1 MTQKP
6 FARAQRIPG
15 SPPPTRK
22 VFVGNERLEDNL
34 VECVKVAIWNAIGE
48 ASHGVDVTVTG
59 NSARL
64 KGTVTT
70 EAQRRAAAA
79 AARRLPWVATV
90 DNRLQVRPA
99 SILKNGPAPLDAD
112 QHRMTCA

>member
-1 MTQKP
+1 MSRKP
-6 FARAQRIPG
+6 FARTQRIPG

-22 VFVGNERLEDNL
+22 VFVGNECLEDNL

-48 ASHGVDVTVTG
+48 PSYGVDVTVIG

-64 KGTVTT
+64 EGTVATK
-70 EAQRRAAAA
+70 AQRRAAGA
-79 AARRLPWVATV
+79 AARGLPWVATV
-90 DNRLQVRPA
+90 DNRLQ
-99 SILKNGPAPLDAD
+99 IGPTSTRKDGRDPLDAD

>member
-22 VFVGNERLEDNL
+22 VFVGNQRLEDNL

-48 ASHGVDVTVTG
+48 PSHGVDVTVTG

-70 EAQRRAAAA
+70 EAQRHAAAA
-79 AARRLPWVATV
+79 AARRLPWIATV
-90 DNRLQVRPA
+90 DNKLQVGPP
-99 SILKNGPAPLDAD
+99 SILNDGPTPLDAD